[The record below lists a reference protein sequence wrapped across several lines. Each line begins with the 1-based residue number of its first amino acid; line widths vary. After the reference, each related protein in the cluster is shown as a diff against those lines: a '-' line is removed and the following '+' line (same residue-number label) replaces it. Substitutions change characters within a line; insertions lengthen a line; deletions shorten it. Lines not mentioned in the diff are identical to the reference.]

1 VKITISTLRL
11 AIALLLSSSSFVGIN
26 AQTQSGIFGN
36 KHLVGYKADFLLA
49 PFSPVHHLYVEQMTG
64 RRTNIGL
71 SVFTNKTNYSLDDKS
86 TYISSYQD
94 IILKHQGKDRL
105 VRAFDATMTQRKTGF
120 EIYIK
125 RFSKRNQMR
134 NYGLFWSYK
143 FGQIRSVNSLKTGS
157 IVYVQDTLNQYE
169 NEKLRVSDPGR
180 NVTTSTYVA
189 FELGRT
195 VPFYHDRML
204 LTYSATFNG
213 FLTGLQEI
221 GYRESFDSY
230 LQIEA
235 NNNINNT
242 HILTF
247 NVGLSYAF

>member
-1 VKITISTLRL
+1 MKITISTLRL
-11 AIALLLSSSSFVGIN
+11 AIALLVCSSSYVGIN

-49 PFSPVHHLYVEQMTG
+49 PFSPVHNLYIEQMTG

-86 TYISSYQD
+86 TYISSYQE
-94 IILKHQGKDRL
+94 IILNHQGKERI
-105 VRAFDATMTQRKTGF
+105 VRAFDATMEQKKSGF

-143 FGQIRSVNSLKTGS
+143 FGQIRSVNTLKTGS

-189 FELGRT
+189 FELGRI
-195 VPFYHDRML
+195 VPFYHDRLL
-204 LTYSATFNG
+204 LTYSLTLNG
-213 FLTGLQEI
+213 ILTGLQEPK
-221 GYRESFDSY
+221 YRDSLDRY

-242 HILTF
+242 HIMTF

>member
-1 VKITISTLRL
+1 MRATNPILKI
-11 AIALLLSSSSFVGIN
+11 AIVILSIITAGDLN

-49 PFSPVHHLYVEQMTG
+49 PFSPVHNLYIEQMTG
-64 RRTNIGL
+64 RRTNIGI
-71 SVFTNKTNYSLDDKS
+71 SVLGNKTNYSLDDKS
-86 TYISSYQD
+86 TYISSYQE
-94 IILKHQGKDRL
+94 IILNHQGKDRI
-105 VRAFDATMTQRKTGF
+105 VRAFDATMEQKKSGF

-143 FGQIRSVNSLKTGS
+143 FGQIRSVNTLKTGS

-169 NEKLRVSDPGR
+169 NEKLIVTNPGR
-180 NVTTSTYVA
+180 NVTKSTYVA
-189 FELGRT
+189 FEIGRI
-195 VPFYHDRML
+195 VPFYHDRLL
-204 LTYSATFNG
+204 LTYSLTLNG
-213 FLTGLQEI
+213 ILTGLQEPR
-221 GYRESFDSY
+221 YRDDLDRY

-242 HILTF
+242 HIMTF